1 MTNKNKQDKRDT
13 LIEDAKSPVKISEYK
28 ATPVANAH
36 APVNGLY
43 LPSWKLDGDVMPKKG
58 DTITI
63 TWRGKTI
70 TGYVNRVLTNDT
82 VLLYIA

>member
-1 MTNKNKQDKRDT
+1 MTNKKTQDKRDT
-13 LIEDAKSPVKISEYK
+13 MIDDSNSPVKPVVYK
-28 ATPVANAH
+28 ATPVPNAE
-36 APVNGLY
+36 AAVNGLY
-43 LPSWKLDGDVMPKKG
+43 LPSWKIDGDVMPKKG